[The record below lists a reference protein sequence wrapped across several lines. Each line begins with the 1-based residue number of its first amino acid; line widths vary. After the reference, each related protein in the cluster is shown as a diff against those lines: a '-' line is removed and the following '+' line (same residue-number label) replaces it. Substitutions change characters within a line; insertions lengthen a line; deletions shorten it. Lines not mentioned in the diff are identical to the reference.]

1 MSRSFNFNPGPSTLP
16 LPALQIAQQEL
27 PDYRG
32 TGMSILETSHRSKEF
47 KAIHDDTKNLLRE
60 LLGIP
65 EDYAILFLGGGASLQ
80 FAMIAMNFIP
90 KEKSAD
96 YVVTG
101 AWAKKALQEAN
112 IIARGNIAA
121 STESENFGRIPE
133 PSELKLDP
141 QAAYL
146 HLTSNNTIFG
156 TQWHHFPK
164 PESTP
169 LIADMSSDILSREI
183 NVADFGM
190 IYAGAQKNL
199 GPAGVTIIILKQE
212 LADKANSDLPTM
224 LSFKTHIEKD
234 SLFNTP
240 PVYAIYM
247 TKLVLDWIQQ
257 QGGVKAIEKQNSEK
271 AERLYS
277 FIDQSDGFYRGTANK
292 DSRSKMNATFRLS
305 NEDLEKTFLAMA
317 LDHELKGLKGHR
329 SVGGIRVSM
338 YNAMPVQGVE
348 RLINFMKTFQKNHQ

>member
-16 LPALQIAQQEL
+16 LSALQIAQQEL
-27 PDYRG
+27 LDYRG

-47 KAIHDDTKNLLRE
+47 KTIHDDTKSLLRE

-90 KEKSAD
+90 KKKSAG

-112 IIARGNIAA
+112 IIAKGNVAA

-133 PSELKLDP
+133 SSELNLDP

-164 PESTP
+164 TGSTP
-169 LIADMSSDILSREI
+169 LIADMSSDILSRKI
-183 NVADFGM
+183 NVADFDM

-199 GPAGVTIIILKQE
+199 GPAGVTIIILKQN

-240 PVYAIYM
+240 PVYAIYV
-247 TKLVLDWIQQ
+247 TKLVLDWILQ
-257 QGGVKAIEKQNSEK
+257 QGGVKAIEKQNNEK
-271 AERLYS
+271 AELLYS
-277 FIDQSDGFYRGTANK
+277 CIDQSDGFYRGTASK
-292 DSRSKMNATFRLS
+292 DSRSKMNATFRLA
-305 NEDLEKTFLAMA
+305 NEDLEKEFLAKA

-338 YNAMPVQGVE
+338 YNAMPVQGIE
-348 RLINFMKTFQKNHQ
+348 RLVNFMKTFQTNHQ